1 MITKTEAHLQL
12 VLIGWGVII
21 VATWLAWRLCRL
33 LKQPLPVGE
42 IAVGLLLGPS
52 FLGLFAPDFMHA
64 VFPGEIKDSLAI
76 LAEVG
81 LMLMLFQVGMEFDFS
96 HLRQK
101 SRVVLSS
108 SIMGIAGPML
118 GGLAIGP
125 WLHKTFAPDVPW
137 AGFQIF
143 VCVALSISSLP
154 VMGRMLLEM
163 KLERTALGVTAISA
177 AAIDDATGWILLGL
191 ATAVVKQDGHFS
203 WPPFL
208 GQVVLVVIC
217 VLVILK
223 VVGPLL
229 IKAWRKQCRD
239 AQAENMTAGFMALLL
254 CALFLSCL
262 ATSKLGIFAIF
273 GAFALG
279 VALHEEVSL
288 VKAWRERFGEF
299 VVVALV
305 PIFFTSTGLNTN
317 IAAFGG
323 KGVSTATAWMFC
335 ALICAVA
342 IAGKLGGCT
351 LGARWAGASWQDSR
365 CIGALMNTRALM
377 GLVAIKV
384 GRDLGLLNEQLFTMF
399 VIMCLLTT
407 ASTAPLL
414 RLWLPADLKKLLP
427 R

>member
-1 MITKTEAHLQL
+1 VITKTEAHLQL

-21 VATWLAWRLCRL
+21 IATWLAWRICRRL
-33 LKQPLPVGE
+33 GQPLPVGE
-42 IAVGLLLGPS
+42 IAAGLLLGPS
-52 FLGLFAPDFMHA
+52 FLGLLAPGFMHT
-64 VFPGEIKDSLAI
+64 VFPEEIKDSLAI

-101 SRVVLSS
+101 SKVVLAS
-108 SIMGIAGPML
+108 SIMGIAAPMV
-118 GGLAIGP
+118 GGFVIGP
-125 WLHKTFAPDVPW
+125 WLHRTFAPEVPW

-163 KLERTALGVTAISA
+163 KLERTALGATAISA

-203 WPPFL
+203 WLPFL
-208 GQVVLVVIC
+208 GQILLVVLCVI
-217 VLVILK
+217 VILK
-223 VVGPLL
+223 GVGPLL
-229 IKAWRKQCRD
+229 IMAWRKQCRD
-239 AQAENMTAGFMALLL
+239 AKSENMTPGFLALLL
-254 CALFLSCL
+254 CALFLCCL

-279 VALHEEVSL
+279 VALHEEVTL

-317 IAAFGG
+317 VGAFGG
-323 KGVSTATAWMFC
+323 NGIGAGTAWIFC
-335 ALICAVA
+335 AVICAVA

-351 LGARWAGASWQDSR
+351 FGARWAGATWQDSR

-377 GLVAIKV
+377 GLVAVKV
-384 GRDLGLLNEQLFTMF
+384 GRDLGLLNEQLFAMF
-399 VIMCLLTT
+399 VIMCLVTT

-414 RLWLPADLKKLLP
+414 RLWLPAELRKLLP